1 MKKEKNGNINKI
13 INKRNL
19 RFGSY
24 SFVLTIIVIAAALV
38 LNAIVSAPQ
47 IREKLKIDLTSNKI
61 YSVGE
66 KTGEVLKELNE
77 KVEII
82 GLFDETQMSNS
93 SYSQV
98 IEFIKDYKA
107 KSNMIDVKYID
118 PDKEPGYIQNELDP
132 GGLLGFKKY
141 DFVVRSQR
149 RSKVLSTYDIFEVSY
164 DQSYMPYTS
173 GLNAEYAFTGA
184 IRYVTSENIPVVYYA
199 EGHGE
204 GDLETEYSEL
214 KSDLEL
220 NGYQVEKINI
230 AAVERIPEDAS
241 IVLFAS
247 PKQDLTSAELE
258 KLTLYMENGGN
269 TAFLLDPIQSNVK
282 LPNFEE
288 FLAEFNIGLGYDVV
302 FEMASDKAVFGQ
314 PYFFMPTVVNNSI
327 NSVLD
332 PSKFSM
338 SLVYAQSLEI
348 LQNEKEWIKPTS
360 LLTTSSDAIGRAL
373 FEGEEDNE
381 GPLSIAVAVENLG
394 NMKASK
400 TVVVGN
406 SYFVSNEGMNITDT
420 GKKFLVNS
428 INWMEEKEAD
438 IYIPVKKYTTPQLQG
453 ITQQTLTI
461 LFITI
466 IIIVPLIIMGVG
478 VFVWL
483 RRRHL

>member
-1 MKKEKNGNINKI
+1 MKKENNGNNKI
-13 INKRNL
+13 FNKRSL

-24 SFVLTIIVIAAALV
+24 SFVLTIIVLAAAIV
-38 LNAIVSAPQ
+38 INAIASAPQ
-47 IREKLKIDLTSNKI
+47 IREKLKIDLTSDKL

-66 KTGEVLKELNE
+66 ATGEVLKELNE

-98 IEFIKDYKA
+98 IEFIKDYNA
-107 KSNMIDVKYID
+107 KSNMIDVKYVD

-132 GGLLGFKKY
+132 AGLLGVKKF

-184 IRYVTSENIPVVYYA
+184 IRYVTSEDIPVIYYT

-204 GDLETEYSEL
+204 EDLEAEYSEL

-220 NGYQVEKINI
+220 NGYQVEKINL
-230 AAVERIPEDAS
+230 ATVESIPEDSS
-241 IVLFAS
+241 IVLFAN
-247 PKQDLTSAELE
+247 PKQDLNSAELE
-258 KLTLYMENGGN
+258 KLNLYIENGGN
-269 TAFLLDPIQSNVK
+269 TVFLLDPIQSNVR

-288 FLAEFNIGLGYDVV
+288 FLAQYNIGLGYDVV

-314 PYFFMPTVVNNSI
+314 PYFFMPTVENNSI
-327 NSVLD
+327 NAVLE
-332 PSKFSM
+332 PNKFNM
-338 SLVYAQSLEI
+338 SLVYAQSIEI
-348 LQNEKEWIKPTS
+348 LKNEKEWITPTS
-360 LLTTSSDAIGRAL
+360 LLTTSSEAVGRAL
-373 FEGEEDNE
+373 FEDEEDNE
-381 GPLSIAVAVENLG
+381 GPLNIAVAVENLG

-400 TVVVGN
+400 TIVVGN
-406 SYFVSNEGMNITDT
+406 SYFVSNEGMNVADT

-428 INWMEEKEAD
+428 INWIEEKEAD
-438 IYIPVKKYTTPQLQG
+438 IYIPAKKFTTPQLQN
-453 ITQQTLTI
+453 ITQKTLTV

-466 IIIVPLIIMGVG
+466 IIIIPLVIIGIG